1 MALDLHKTAPQISG
15 MSRAL
20 RASRSDRGERLRR
33 AVGAIQ
39 DPLSRDAG
47 ALPEDTFLARVEA
60 ARPPR
65 PRVTWLVAGL
75 PEDGRSIDLAR
86 RSPVPS
92 TATDAYIVLA
102 TDGSQI
108 DVDRHGPAHCFL
120 INVGGALIRYG
131 DTPSAELFSAPE
143 LFAGS
148 DQMVLADP
156 EGGLR
161 EQPIDQVLLG
171 VKRMVMECEA
181 LAERVEALDQPRP
194 TLALLDGSLVLWE
207 LSGTRYPDH
216 VRGILLQEGL
226 LAAFDRLR
234 EASSTRPMA
243 FASYISSP
251 RSTEVANVL
260 RLAWCPHE
268 GLQSQGCDAICGA
281 GGEGKR
287 ECDAVAAGVMD
298 RDIFEE
304 LLEPGERSAIFA
316 SRSSIVLS
324 DYGRHEVRFC
334 YLNVGAEIARLEM
347 PEWVATDAG
356 AVDLLHALVLD
367 QCRKGRGYPVAL
379 QEAHERAVVTAGDRR
394 VFWGLVEES
403 LAGHGVPV
411 SGSEKARSK
420 RLRAV

>member
-1 MALDLHKTAPQISG
+1 MALDLHKTAPQIGG

-20 RASRSDRGERLRR
+20 RASRSERAERLRR
-33 AVGAIQ
+33 AAAAIR
-39 DPLSRDAG
+39 DPLSREAG
-47 ALPEDTFLARVEA
+47 PLPEETFVARVEA

-75 PEDGRSIDLAR
+75 PEGGRSIDLAQ
-86 RSPVPS
+86 RSPLPPI
-92 TATDAYIVLA
+92 AGAYTVVA

-131 DTPSAELFSAPE
+131 LSPAAELFSQPA
-143 LFAGS
+143 LFAGPE
-148 DQMVLADP
+148 QMVLADP

-161 EQPIDQVLLG
+161 EQPIDGVLLG

-181 LAERVEALDQPRP
+181 LAERVEALEPGAP
-194 TLALLDGSLVLWE
+194 ALALLDGSLVLWE
-207 LSGTRYPDH
+207 LSGARYPDH

-226 LAAFDRLR
+226 LAGFDRLR
-234 EASSTRPMA
+234 EAAAARPLA

-260 RLAWCPHE
+260 RVAWCPHE
-268 GLQSQGCDAICGA
+268 GLESRGCDAICGA
-281 GGEGKR
+281 GGTGNR
-287 ECDAVAAGVMD
+287 ECDRVAAGLMD
-298 RDIFEE
+298 RDIFSE
-304 LLEPGERSAIFA
+304 LLEPGDRSALFA
-316 SRSSIVLS
+316 SRSPIVLS

-347 PEWVATDAG
+347 PEWVAGDKG
-356 AVDLLHALVLD
+356 AVDLLHALVMD

-394 VFWGLVEES
+394 VFWEMVEES
-403 LAGHGVPV
+403 LAGQGVPV